1 MKYPSEKQ
9 MLASIFEAIM
19 NKEPLDFS
27 RGDEQRL
34 FVDDDTNNRFEAFF
48 EGFEFHGEMFGRET
62 RLDLHWLKRYLK
74 SNQDLP

>member
-19 NKEPLDFS
+19 N
-27 RGDEQRL
+27 DETKL
-34 FVDDDTNNRFEAFF
+34 FVNDDTNNRFEAFF

-62 RLDLHWLKRYLK
+62 RLDLH
-74 SNQDLP
+74 

>member
-1 MKYPSEKQ
+1 MRYPSEKQ

-34 FVDDDTNNRFEAFF
+34 FVNDDTNNRFEAFF
-48 EGFEFHGEMFGRET
+48 EGFEFHGEMFGKET
-62 RLDLHWLKRYLK
+62 RLDIH
-74 SNQDLP
+74 

>member
-34 FVDDDTNNRFEAFF
+34 FVNDDTNNRFEAFF

-62 RLDLHWLKRYLK
+62 RLDIHWLKRYHK